1 MFGSESPGAQSCHLG
16 MIVSAQMGSA
26 LPLDEPL
33 SATPVA
39 LTAVVRAAVPPLSV
53 LATLPWYFDPQL

>member
-1 MFGSESPGAQSCHLG
+1 MFGFESPGAQACHLG
-16 MIVSAQMGSA
+16 MIASAQMGST

-39 LTAVVRAAVPPLSV
+39 LTAVVRAGVPPLIL
-53 LATLPWYFDPQL
+53 LAALPWYFAPQL